1 MLLGVDHSV
10 IAVGAY
16 IELIAFHEPYPEH
29 HWWTGLAEGTQLDPR
44 LTHGA
49 RLSFG

>member
-1 MLLGVDHSV
+1 LTLLGVEHFV
-10 IAVGAY
+10 IAAGAY

-29 HWWTGLAEGTQLDPR
+29 CWWTARDPC